1 MRRFLALSV
10 VGCFLIGS
18 ATAQEVVTP
27 LSSNPAQKHRMQG
40 RVQTTLDT
48 VQLPFIDDFSN
59 SSVVPSARRWTDRF
73 VFVNT
78 DMADGPPTLGIATFD
93 GLNEQGEAYD
103 PLSVNS
109 NGLADRLTSQA
120 INLGLETP
128 ADSVYLSFL
137 FQPAGLCDPPESND
151 SLTLEWFTRS
161 GVWQSV
167 WSQTGGAN
175 RPFEQ
180 VHLPVTDTAFLHP
193 GFRMRWSSY
202 GNLSGNVD
210 VWHLDYVR
218 LNRNRNASDTL
229 ITDVGFRLR
238 PSPLVQPYQEMPW
251 RQYAA
256 DSLRFKALNHVS
268 TARNLG
274 GPRNVAYKYSARNM
288 NNGTTII
295 DVGEQNIS
303 PFPSLSDLPF
313 SFQAFPIPKP
323 ESGDSLTLETTYS
336 LRTAP
341 DFLAANDT
349 VRRVHRFWNHFAY
362 DDGTAETGY
371 GLNTIGGSVAYK
383 FYVARPDT
391 LRGMWM
397 QFTQAANNA
406 SLELFN
412 LKVWAFIG
420 EGSFTG
426 NESVLTQ
433 QQLQR
438 PRYADSIGQYVYYAL
453 DTPVVVRDSF
463 YVGWQQ
469 LTQRLLNIGL
479 DRNNNV
485 PGTKWFNV
493 QGQWNPS
500 LINGT
505 WMIRPVIGDSLR
517 YPTYV
522 AAQKAPEVK
531 VYPNPVTDILFVQ
544 TSKAWQRYEVLDLQ
558 GRTLKQG
565 SFIDG
570 QEEGIVTSWLQPG
583 LYLLRLHWGDGQ
595 WHTTRFVR
603 Q

>member
-1 MRRFLALSV
+1 MRRLFILSV
-10 VGCFLIGS
+10 VGVLWTFSS
-18 ATAQEVVTP
+18 AAQEVLSP
-27 LSSNPAQKHRMQG
+27 LRQIVAQKQKQQG
-40 RVQTTLDT
+40 RIQNGLDT

-59 SSVVPSARRWTDRF
+59 SAVIPNPGRWTDRF
-73 VFVNT
+73 VFVNS
-78 DMADGPPTLGIATFD
+78 DMGDGPPTLGVATFD
-93 GLNEQGEAYD
+93 GLNAQGEAYD
-103 PLSVNS
+103 PLSINS
-109 NGLADRLTSQA
+109 NGMADRLTSQA

-128 ADSVYLSFL
+128 ADSVYLSFM

-151 SLTLEWFTRS
+151 SLTLEWLNKN

-167 WSQTGGAN
+167 WGRTGTAN
-175 RPFEQ
+175 RSFEQ
-180 VHLPVTDTAFLHP
+180 VILPVIDTSFLHR
-193 GFRMRWSSY
+193 GFRMRWTSY

-218 LNRNRNASDTL
+218 LGRNRNLNDTL
-229 ITDVGFRLR
+229 ITDVGFRFR
-238 PSPLVQPYQEMPW
+238 PSALIQPYQEMPW
-251 RQYAA
+251 KQFAA
-256 DSLRFKALNHVS
+256 DSLRFKSINHVA

-274 GPRNVAYKYSARNM
+274 AARNVAYKYSARNL
-288 NNGTTII
+288 NNGATIV

-303 PFPSLSDLPF
+303 PFPSASDLPF
-313 SFQAFPIPKP
+313 TFQAFPIPQP
-323 ESGDSLTLETTYS
+323 ASGDSLTLETVYS
-336 LRTAP
+336 ARTAP
-341 DFLAANDT
+341 DFLSDNDT

-371 GLNTIGGSVAYK
+371 GLNVIGGSVAYK

-433 QQLQR
+433 QALQR
-438 PRYADSIGQYVYYAL
+438 PRYADSIGQYVFYAL

-485 PGTKWFNV
+485 PGVKWFNV

-500 LINGT
+500 LINGM

-517 YPTYV
+517 YPTATV
-522 AAQKAPEVK
+522 NLTFPAIKL
-531 VYPNPVTDILFVQ
+531 YPNPVENYLFVESHVDWMSYQ
-544 TSKAWQRYEVLDLQ
+544 LYDLQ
-558 GRTLKQG
+558 GRLLAEGSEMEQGIAVAWLKAGMYVLRLTDKQG
-565 SFIDG
+565 RTNTARFI
-570 QEEGIVTSWLQPG
+570 
-583 LYLLRLHWGDGQ
+583 RK
-595 WHTTRFVR
+595 
-603 Q
+603 

>member
-1 MRRFLALSV
+1 MRPFLVLSFI
-10 VGCFLIGS
+10 GFLGLGTS
-18 ATAQEVVTP
+18 SAQEVLNP
-27 LSSNPAQKHRMQG
+27 LRHNAAQQRYQQM
-40 RVQTTLDT
+40 RVQNALDT

-59 SSVVPSARRWTDRF
+59 SAVVPNVRRWTDRF

-78 DMADGPPTLGIATFD
+78 DMADGPPTLGVATFD
-93 GLNEQGEAYD
+93 GLNARGEAYD
-103 PLSVNS
+103 PMSVNS

-137 FQPAGLCDPPESND
+137 FQPAGLCDPPEAND
-151 SLTLEWFTRS
+151 SLTLEWLDKNGNWR
-161 GVWQSV
+161 SV
-167 WSQTGGAN
+167 WGRTGSAN
-175 RPFEQ
+175 RAFEQ
-180 VHLPVTDTAFLHP
+180 VLLPVTDTAFLHS
-193 GFRMRWSSY
+193 GFRMRWSTY

-218 LNRNRNASDTL
+218 LNRNRNQNDTL

-238 PSPLVQPYQEMPW
+238 PSSLIQPYQEMPW
-251 RQYAA
+251 KQYAA
-256 DSLRFKALNHVS
+256 DSLRFKAINHVS

-274 GPRNVAYKYSARNM
+274 AARNVAYKYRARNL
-288 NNGTTII
+288 NDGTTII

-303 PFPSLSDLPF
+303 PFPSASDLPF
-313 SFQAFPIPKP
+313 SFQAFPIPQP
-323 ESGDSLTLETTYS
+323 ASGDSLTLETTYS

-341 DFLAANDT
+341 DFLSDNDT
-349 VRRVHRFWNHFAY
+349 VRRVQRFWNHFAY

-371 GLNTIGGSVAYK
+371 GLNVIGGSVAYK

-397 QFTQAANNA
+397 HFTQAANNA
-406 SLELFN
+406 ALELFN

-433 QQLQR
+433 QDLQR
-438 PRYADSIGQYVYYAL
+438 PRYADSIGQFVYYAL

-485 PGTKWFNV
+485 PGVKWFNV

-500 LINGT
+500 LINGM
-505 WMIRPVIGDSLR
+505 WMIRPVLGDSLR
-517 YPTYV
+517 YPT
-522 AAQKAPEVK
+522 ATPNWKLPELSL
-531 VYPNPVTDILFVQ
+531 YPNPVEDYLFIQ
-544 TSKAWQRYEVLDLQ
+544 GQAHWSSFQLCDLQ
-558 GRTLKQG
+558 GRVLAQG
-565 SFIDG
+565 KDTE
-570 QEEGIVTSWLQPG
+570 QGISVAWLQPG
-583 LYLLRLHWGDGQ
+583 MYVLRLTDMQGRS
-595 WHTTRFVR
+595 TAARFVR
-603 Q
+603 K

>member
-1 MRRFLALSV
+1 MGRIFVLSV
-10 VGCFLIGS
+10 IGFFGFGIAS
-18 ATAQEVVTP
+18 AQEVLSP
-27 LSSNPAQKHRMQG
+27 LRHIPAQKQLFKG
-40 RVQTTLDT
+40 RIQNTVDTL
-48 VQLPFIDDFSN
+48 QLPFIDDFSN
-59 SSVVPSARRWTDRF
+59 STVVPHPSRWTDRW

-78 DMADGPPTLGIATFD
+78 DMADGPPTLGVATFD
-93 GLNEQGEAYD
+93 GLNAQGEAYD

-151 SLTLEWFTRS
+151 SLTLEWLDKNGSWR
-161 GVWQSV
+161 SV
-167 WSQTGGAN
+167 WGRTGSAS
-175 RPFEQ
+175 RAFEQ
-180 VHLPVTDTAFLHP
+180 VILPVIDTAFLHP

-210 VWHLDYVR
+210 VWHLDYIR
-218 LNRNRNASDTL
+218 LNRNRNLGDTL
-229 ITDVGFRLR
+229 ITDVGFRFR
-238 PSPLVQPYQEMPW
+238 PSALIQPYQEMPW
-251 RQYAA
+251 KQFAA
-256 DSLRFKALNHVS
+256 DSLRFKAINHVV

-274 GPRNVAYKYSARNM
+274 AARNVAYKYASRNL

-303 PFPSLSDLPF
+303 PFPSASDLPF
-313 SFQAFPIPKP
+313 SFQAFPIPIP
-323 ESGDSLTLETTYS
+323 ASGDSLTLETTYS

-341 DFLAANDT
+341 DFLADNDT

-371 GLNTIGGSVAYK
+371 GLNIIGGSVAYK

-391 LRGMWM
+391 LRGVWM

-426 NESVLTQ
+426 NEAVLTQ
-433 QQLQR
+433 QDLQR
-438 PRYADSIGQYVYYAL
+438 PRYADSIGQYVFYAL

-485 PGTKWFNV
+485 PGVKWFNV

-500 LINGT
+500 LINGM

-517 YPTYV
+517 YPT
-522 AAQKAPEVK
+522 AISESKLPEIK
-531 VYPNPVTDILFVQ
+531 VFPNPVEDHLYIQSNGNWLAYQLF
-544 TSKAWQRYEVLDLQ
+544 DMQ
-558 GRTLKQG
+558 GRILSKGNEMEQG
-565 SFIDG
+565 IPVG
-570 QEEGIVTSWLQPG
+570 WLQPG
-583 LYLLRLHWGDGQ
+583 MYLLRLTDIQGR
-595 WHTTRFVR
+595 TKTARFIR
-603 Q
+603 K

>member
-1 MRRFLALSV
+1 MRQFFISS
-10 VGCFLIGS
+10 FIGLFWV
-18 ATAQEVVTP
+18 ATASAQEVLSP
-27 LSSNPAQKHRMQG
+27 LRHNAAQQRQPQM
-40 RVQTTLDT
+40 RVQNVLDT
-48 VQLPFIDDFSN
+48 IQLPFVDDFSN
-59 SSVVPSARRWTDRF
+59 SAVVPNFRRWTDRF

-78 DMADGPPTLGIATFD
+78 DMADGPPTLGVSTFD
-93 GLNEQGEAYD
+93 GLNAQGEAYD

-120 INLGLETP
+120 INLGFDNP
-128 ADSVYLSFL
+128 QDSIFLSFL

-151 SLTLEWFTRS
+151 SLTLEFFDKSGIWRS
-161 GVWQSV
+161 I
-167 WSQTGGAN
+167 WSRTGGVS

-180 VHLPVTDTAFLHP
+180 VIVAVVDTAFLHE

-218 LNRNRNASDTL
+218 LDRNRNINDTT
-229 ITDVGFRLR
+229 ITDVGFRFR
-238 PSPLVQPYQEMPW
+238 PSSLTQPYQEMPW
-251 RQYAA
+251 RQFAA
-256 DSLRFKALNHVS
+256 DSLRFKALNHVA

-274 GPRNVAYKYSARNM
+274 SPRNVGYRYSARNL
-288 NNGTTII
+288 NDGSTII
-295 DVGEQNIS
+295 NVAEQNIS

-313 SFQAFPIPKP
+313 SYPAFAIPRP
-323 ESGDSLTLETTYS
+323 LNGDSMSVEVTYN

-341 DFLAANDT
+341 DFLPNNDT
-349 VRRVHRFWNHFAY
+349 LRRTQHFWNHFAY

-371 GLNTIGGSVAYK
+371 GLNIIGGSVAYK

-433 QQLQR
+433 QELQR
-438 PRYADSIGQYVYYAL
+438 PRYADSIGQFVYYAL

-485 PGTKWFNV
+485 PGVKWFNV

-500 LINGT
+500 LINGM
-505 WMIRPVIGDSLR
+505 WMIRPVLGDSLR
-517 YPTYV
+517 YPT
-522 AAQKAPEVK
+522 ATPNWKLPELSL
-531 VYPNPVTDILFVQ
+531 YPNPVEDYLFIQ
-544 TSKAWQRYEVLDLQ
+544 SQAHWSSFQLCDLQ
-558 GRTLKQG
+558 GRVLAQG
-565 SFIDG
+565 KDTE
-570 QEEGIVTSWLQPG
+570 QGISVAWLQPG
-583 LYLLRLHWGDGQ
+583 MYVLRLTDTQGRS
-595 WHTTRFVR
+595 TAARFVR
-603 Q
+603 K